1 MIYKIEFA
9 KLRALAP
16 TCLTHHWYA
25 PYASTPLLPLP
36 IINTR
41 LTRLRVYATV
51 PSSIG
56 TLHVFVLCCVV
67 LSQLKGKVHFSSFVS
82 PSCLLFYHIKLL
94 YMLFFS
100 FFYFRSLITLLF
112 IQLFCNGNILQ
123 FQFCFSFK
131 NLTNI

>member
-41 LTRLRVYATV
+41 LTRLRVFATV

-67 LSQLKGKVHFSSFVS
+67 LFQLKGKVHFSSFVS

-94 YMLFFS
+94 YMLFFLS
-100 FFYFRSLITLLF
+100 FILGHWLHYFLYNYFATATFYNFSSVFLL
-112 IQLFCNGNILQ
+112 
-123 FQFCFSFK
+123 K
-131 NLTNI
+131 T